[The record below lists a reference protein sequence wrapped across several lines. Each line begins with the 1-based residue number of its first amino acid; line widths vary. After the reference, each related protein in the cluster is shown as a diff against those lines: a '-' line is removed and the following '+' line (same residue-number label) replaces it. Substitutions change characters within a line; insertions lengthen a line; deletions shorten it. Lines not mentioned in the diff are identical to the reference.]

1 VIVTEAGSS
10 RSGRFLKL
18 FFSQSSDVFSAL
30 AVLVTMRHINSRL
43 HYITLQTVRCC
54 QTEFVS
60 VYQVL
65 TKSSQCE
72 NCFCYK
78 ELKHDVKFV
87 LYWSLF
93 TISGS
98 NTYNNNSSNNNI
110 LSFCSFICAFVHS
123 FSIVFLPSGDFYA
136 IQQPGNER
144 LQTYLVFVN
153 EGRHESTSRRRPT
166 ALASH
171 HCY

>member
-1 VIVTEAGSS
+1 MPRSHIFCHVAYGLLALLAHLVCSSGVDSHTLAIICVGARQWAGPILSTPCLFIFHNLRLITLSSFTDFITSSRYVVIVTEAGSS

-87 LYWSLF
+87 LY
-93 TISGS
+93 
-98 NTYNNNSSNNNI
+98 
-110 LSFCSFICAFVHS
+110 
-123 FSIVFLPSGDFYA
+123 
-136 IQQPGNER
+136 
-144 LQTYLVFVN
+144 
-153 EGRHESTSRRRPT
+153 
-166 ALASH
+166 
-171 HCY
+171 